1 MGSTDDIAHHAALD
15 ARMVKIARG
24 IRLLNEV
31 SWPASLQEPFLD
43 GWRRGQP
50 QLPKVEY
57 APQDFSAARRELD
70 AIAGE
75 ADEAHPL
82 GRYIAASARNWAI
95 AAELLEALGTPA
107 VTAHSIRLFGRPDEP
122 LPGNGP
128 STRDAARC
136 CCAPMTCRRC
146 ATRWRCGRRSSRC
159 GLRRSQ
165 PPVAVRRSGP
175 TTIDCSPS
183 NPGTNQY
190 FCLPQ
195 PFDRDG
201 VVIGFSDGVRSK
213 LRTYDMSLWVGWNP
227 RSGFHQGGARPRRR
241 REVQSASLRAM
252 ERGRTSSCQ
261 PCFLTWCSTATV
273 SSQA

>member
-1 MGSTDDIAHHAALD
+1 MREAKALMLVDGALATLPRRRIEGRFGRRPRRADIATMPRSTRIWSRSRPRHPPAE
-15 ARMVKIARG
+15 RG
-24 IRLLNEV
+24 DQL
-31 SWPASLQEPFLD
+31 AGGLQEPFLD

-128 STRDAARC
+128 STRDAARHFISIASELDGGAGAVGNRADLGDFAASC
-136 CCAPMTCRRC
+136 SCR
-146 ATRWRCGRRSSRC
+146 
-159 GLRRSQ
+159 
-165 PPVAVRRSGP
+165 
-175 TTIDCSPS
+175 
-183 NPGTNQY
+183 
-190 FCLPQ
+190 
-195 PFDRDG
+195 
-201 VVIGFSDGVRSK
+201 
-213 LRTYDMSLWVGWNP
+213 P
-227 RSGFHQGGARPRRR
+227 RSTISSTGARSRRTR
-241 REVQSASLRAM
+241 P
-252 ERGRTSSCQ
+252 G
-261 PCFLTWCSTATV
+261 
-273 SSQA
+273 